1 MKSWIV
7 AEVDNTQLPP
17 QELLQLLAD
26 GEVHSGQELAQVLGV
41 SRTAIWK
48 QLAKLEPLGL
58 ELCSQA
64 GKGYRLNGGLDL
76 LSLEQLLVYLSPQAR
91 ALCGNISL
99 FSLIDS
105 TNAWLLRQPPGQ
117 GIHLCLSECQT
128 AGRGRRAR
136 QWVSP
141 FARNLYLSLRMTV
154 ESGIGALEGLS
165 LAVGVV
171 VADCLRELGVAGIEL
186 KWPNDILWRGRK
198 LGGVLLELTGD
209 PSGVC
214 HLVVGLGLNLLGD
227 KNMAEKIDQPW
238 VALAEIAPQSIGRN
252 QVAASMI
259 EALLPLLASYEA
271 TGFKLYHRRWEEYNA
286 FANAMVELHFGGNSI
301 SGIMKGVAETGA
313 LELETSEG
321 LKVFH
326 GGEISLRKVQ

>member
-1 MKSWIV
+1 M
-7 AEVDNTQLPP
+7 AELESTPLPP
-17 QELLQLLAD
+17 PELLRLLAD
-26 GEVHSGQELAQVLGV
+26 GQVHSGQELAIALGV

-76 LSLEQLLVYLSPQAR
+76 LNLELLQANLSEEAR
-91 ALCGNISL
+91 GLCGRINL
-99 FSLIDS
+99 FDLIDS
-105 TNAWLLRQPPGQ
+105 TNAWLLRQEPAI
-117 GIHLCLSECQT
+117 GIDLCLAECQT

-136 QWVSP
+136 QWISP

-154 ESGIGALEGLS
+154 ESGVGALEGLS

-171 VADCLRELGVAGIEL
+171 VADCLRDLGAEGIEL

-214 HLVVGLGLNLLGD
+214 HLVVGLGLNLLDD
-227 KNMAEKIDQPW
+227 KSMTEKIDQPW
-238 VALAEIAPQSIGRN
+238 VSLVEIIPQPLGRN
-252 QVAASMI
+252 KVAAAMI
-259 EALLPLLASYEA
+259 DALLPLLASYE
-271 TGFKLYHRRWEEYNA
+271 TSGFGPYHGRWEDYNA
-286 FANAMVELHFGGNSI
+286 FANTAVELQLGSNSVAGVMT
-301 SGIMKGVAETGA
+301 GITETGA
-313 LELETSEG
+313 LVLETDHG
-321 LKVFH
+321 TKVFH